1 MGQNKFLV
9 IRHLNNG
16 TDGNNDDIFLQTS
29 AWIE

>member
-16 TDGNNDDIFLQTS
+16 IDGNNDDFFYKLLP
-29 AWIE
+29 E